1 MRDLV
6 EVELAPLEQVD
17 HAARACATA
26 ISMRLREVA
35 HLLVERRAA
44 VERGDAHADRLA
56 ERREHVDHLLGELAG
71 RHEHER
77 GGVAGLGGRRG
88 LQHRQA
94 ERERLARAGA
104 GLAAHVAAGERV
116 GDGGLLDGERVVDA
130 LGREGVDE
138 LGPQAEI
145 SEGSHSV
152 VSSK

>member
-1 MRDLV
+1 MPIVLPSG
-6 EVELAPLEQVD
+6 ESTSTTCLASSRVG
-17 HAARACATA
+17 T
-26 ISMRLREVA
+26 STS
-35 HLLVERRAA
+35 A
-44 VERGDAHADRLA
+44 VGWPGFAVGH
-56 ERREHVDHLLGELAG
+56 
-71 RHEHER
+71 
-77 GGVAGLGGRRG
+77 G

-94 ERERLARAGA
+94 ERERLAGAGA

-116 GDGGLLDGERVVDA
+116 GDGGLLNGERVVDA